1 MEDIKHKEQPTTEM
15 EGQTALPGFDA
26 PPEPQPPA
34 AEEIKKKIATTAF
47 TMDLLKNPEDTLIEW
62 PGVPEGYL
70 SKYLQTHFTRLVDV
84 VAELTGADPEQIAD
98 KEKRTPEQQRLLL
111 EAGAKEQI
119 ARMEAFMQSRYMQ
132 ALVYLDQFDPQSEQ
146 TTETAA
152 EYYHGVLYDKPEEW
166 QERLVHIREQA
177 VLYFF
182 ATHTD
187 LKPIK
192 PDPLTA
198 EQQAELKS
206 VFYRLDAF
214 YMAHSGEYD
223 LDELDIKPF
232 YAFIEHENPTP
243 ETAES
248 IVATIKVIDGLKPTS
263 HTMPNNALMNALQ
276 QKRLIESPDGAQGWD
291 LPVANAKGR
300 RKEITVFAMV
310 TYDPGDTGIMITDAK
325 LTEYERQVSDAVISL
340 WIEATKETLPPI
352 FTVDQIFRAMPG
364 GGDKPSPN
372 QKGAITKTLE
382 KFNRLHIFMDATE
395 EMRKRGIIGDTQ
407 KYIVD
412 ENYLQWRRHTV
423 TTRTG
428 KKVAQGYEILGQPIM
443 LTYSKLT
450 KQLLT
455 VPAKN
460 IEIEK
465 IKSGKPS
472 GELIKMTPER
482 QAMTGYIV
490 RRLAVMEYDHNRAKE
505 NKRKY
510 DAKRK
515 RDASLEEKPLAAFRE
530 QSDTILFDTL
540 FTEAGVATANRDRT
554 MDNRN
559 FCFDVLDYQKAIG
572 TIKGYTKQTKGR
584 SITGVKIVF

>member
-1 MEDIKHKEQPTTEM
+1 MDDVKHKTQPAAL
-15 EGQTALPGFDA
+15 EGQTTLPGFDD
-26 PPEPQPPA
+26 PQPEPPA
-34 AEEIKKKIATTAF
+34 AESIKKQIPFVAF
-47 TMDLLKNPEDTLIEW
+47 NMDLLKNPEDALLSYK
-62 PGVPEGYL
+62 GVPEGYL
-70 SKYLQTHFTRLVDV
+70 SKYLQQHFNRLVDF
-84 VAELTGADPEQIAD
+84 VAELTGADPQQIAD
-98 KEKRTPEQQRLLL
+98 KDRRTPEQQQLLK
-111 EAGAKEQI
+111 EAAAKEQM
-119 ARMEAFMQSRYMQ
+119 ARFDAFFASRYMQ
-132 ALVYLDQFDPQSEQ
+132 AVNVLEPLQGVYPDPAEAD
-146 TTETAA
+146 TATNFT
-152 EYYHGVLYDKPEEW
+152 VK
-166 QERLVHIREQA
+166 EQA

-182 ATHTD
+182 AKHQD
-187 LKPIK
+187 IK
-192 PDPLTA
+192 PVKSDPLTA
-198 EQQAELKS
+198 EQQEEIKAI
-206 VFYRLDAF
+206 FYRLDAF
-214 YMAHSGEYD
+214 YMEQTNGGEID
-223 LDELDIKPF
+223 PQGSAILF
-232 YAFIEHENPTP
+232 AFIEQENPTP

-248 IVATIKVIDGLKPTS
+248 VIATIQIIDGLRPTA

-276 QKRLIESPDGAQGWD
+276 QKQLIESPEGAQGWD

-300 RKEITVFAMV
+300 RKEITVFVMA
-310 TYDPGDTGIMITDAK
+310 TFDPGNTGITITDAK

-340 WIEATKETLPPI
+340 WIEAAEQKVDPI

-364 GGDKPSPN
+364 GGENPSPN

-395 EMRKRGIIGDTQ
+395 EMRKRGIIADGQ

-428 KKVAQGYEILGQPIM
+428 KKIAQGYQILGQPIM

-455 VPAKN
+455 VPVKN
-460 IEIEK
+460 IEIK
-465 IKSGKPS
+465 RLTKDPITGKKTPS
-472 GELIKMTPER
+472 GELLKMTPER

-490 RRLAVMEYDHNRAKE
+490 RRLAVMEYDYHRAKE

-510 DAKRK
+510 DAKRRK
-515 RDASLEEKPLAAFRE
+515 DPSLEEKPLAAFRE

-559 FCFDVLDYQKAIG
+559 FCFDVLDYQKAIHA
-572 TIKGYTKQTKGR
+572 IKDYKTQRKGR
-584 SITGVKIVF
+584 SITGVKIEF

>member
-1 MEDIKHKEQPTTEM
+1 MIDDTSRQDGEQLAM
-15 EGQTALPGFDA
+15 PGFE
-26 PPEPQPPA
+26 PEPPA
-34 AEEIKKKIATTAF
+34 AETIKKQF
-47 TMDLLKNPEDTLIEW
+47 PVVQFRMDFLRSPEDALLKWGQVENGRYRKWFT
-62 PGVPEGYL
+62 G
-70 SKYLQTHFTRLVDV
+70 HFDKLVAI
-84 VAELTGADPEQIAD
+84 VAQQTGADPAQIAD
-98 KEKRTPEQQRLLL
+98 KDKRTPEQQQLLL
-111 EAGAKEQI
+111 EAAAKQQI
-119 ARMEAFMQSRYMQ
+119 AHIDAFFDSLYMDAINTLEPLQ
-132 ALVYLDQFDPQSEQ
+132 GVYKDPGEIDFYTDTDRFNPDSEFIS
-146 TTETAA
+146 
-152 EYYHGVLYDKPEEW
+152 VK
-166 QERLVHIREQA
+166 EQA
-177 VLYFF
+177 VSYFF
-182 ATHTD
+182 ALHD
-187 LKPIK
+187 KLKPTEK
-192 PDPLTA
+192 QTLTT
-198 EQQAELKS
+198 EQKEELRGIYS
-206 VFYRLDAF
+206 RLDAF
-214 YMAHSGEYD
+214 YLERTGGGSYD
-223 LDELDIKPF
+223 PEGAAILF
-232 YAFIEHENPTP
+232 AFIEREDPTP

-248 IVATIKVIDGLKPTS
+248 IAAKLPLVQGIRPTA

-276 QKRLIESPDGAQGWD
+276 QKRMIESPENAEGGY

-310 TYDPGDTGIMITDAK
+310 TFDPGDTGITITDAK

-340 WIEATKETLPPI
+340 WIEATQEKLPPI

-382 KFNRLHIFMDATE
+382 KFSRLHIFMDATE
-395 EMRKRGIIGDTQ
+395 EMRKRGIISDTQ

-460 IEIEK
+460 IEIERISK
-465 IKSGKPS
+465 GRPS

-490 RRLAVMEYDHNRAKE
+490 RRLAVMEYDYNRAKE

-510 DAKRK
+510 DAKRR

-530 QSDTILFDTL
+530 QSDTILFETL
-540 FTEAGVATANRDRT
+540 FAEAGVATANRDRT

-572 TIKGYTKQTKGR
+572 AIKDYKTQKKGR

>member
-1 MEDIKHKEQPTTEM
+1 MEDVKHKEQPTTEM
-15 EGQTALPGFDA
+15 EGQTALPGFDT
-26 PPEPQPPA
+26 PPEPEPPA
-34 AEEIKKKIATTAF
+34 AETIKKQIPFVAF
-47 TMDLLKNPEDTLIEW
+47 KMDLLKNPEDTLASYR
-62 PGVPEGYL
+62 GVPEGYL
-70 SKYLQTHFTRLVDV
+70 SRYMQQHFYHLVDV
-84 VAELTGADPEQIAD
+84 VAEMTGADPEQIAD
-98 KEKRTPEQQRLLL
+98 KERRTPEQQRLLT
-111 EAGAKEQI
+111 EAAAQEQI
-119 ARMEAFMQSRYMQ
+119 ARFDAFFASRYMQ
-132 ALVYLDQFDPQSEQ
+132 ALNVLEPLQGVYPDPGAAD
-146 TTETAA
+146 TETFFT
-152 EYYHGVLYDKPEEW
+152 VK
-166 QERLVHIREQA
+166 EQA

-182 ATHTD
+182 AKHDD
-187 LKPIK
+187 LKPVK
-192 PDPLTA
+192 SDPLTD
-198 EQQAELKS
+198 EQKAELREIFGK
-206 VFYRLDAF
+206 LDAF
-214 YMAHSGEYD
+214 YMEQTNGGEID
-223 LDELDIKPF
+223 PEGTAILF
-232 YAFIEHENPTP
+232 AFIERENPTP

-248 IVATIKVIDGLKPTS
+248 IVATLTVIDGLKPTS
-263 HTMPNNALMNALQ
+263 HTMPNNPLMNALQ
-276 QKRLIESPDGAQGWD
+276 QKRLIESPEGAQGWD

-310 TYDPGDTGIMITDAK
+310 TYDPGDTGIVITDAK
-325 LTEYERQVSDAVISL
+325 LSEYERQVSDAVISL
-340 WIEATKETLPPI
+340 WIEATQEKLPPI

-364 GGDKPSPN
+364 GSDKPSAQ

-395 EMRKRGIIGDTQ
+395 EMRRRGIINDQQ
-407 KYIVD
+407 KYTVD

-428 KKVAQGYEILGQPIM
+428 KKVAQGYEILAQPIM

-460 IEIEK
+460 IAIEK
-465 IKSGKPS
+465 VKSGKPS
-472 GELIKMTPER
+472 GELIAMTPER

-490 RRLAVMEYDHNRAKE
+490 RRLAVMEYDNGRAKD

-510 DAKRK
+510 DAKRRK
-515 RDASLEEKPLAAFRE
+515 DPSLPEKPLAAFRE

-540 FTEAGVATANRDRT
+540 FTETGANTTSRDRQ